1 MFHLAAFQQEPG
13 HAAAAES
20 RAAQQLTDP
29 FRHRCA
35 DRFLDDADVAPAVHA
50 RQRPTALAVQ
60 LGRDLR
66 NFGRR
71 EDGLVTVEWVA
82 LTAAMVV
89 AAVVISY
96 SVMTNTNTQAKSVGN
111 NIGIQQNAT
120 YGTNGS
126 KL

>member
-1 MFHLAAFQQEPG
+1 MNSLKKQ
-13 HAAAAES
+13 S
-20 RAAQQLTDP
+20 RKNL
-29 FRHRCA
+29 
-35 DRFLDDADVAPAVHA
+35 
-50 RQRPTALAVQ
+50 
-60 LGRDLR
+60 RDLC
-66 NFGRR
+66 NFARR

-96 SVMTNTNTQAKSVGN
+96 TVMHNTNTEAATIGTGVN
-111 NIGIQQNAT
+111 NQVTNT